1 MKVSI
6 RLLAYSRTFW
16 AVIVFFGLANLASW
30 LRHRLFP
37 QCCDLEMTIGF
48 PFPFHISGGIAGG
61 AEFYALGLLLDIVI
75 AVTIA
80 LVLTRIVNRAEKA
93 T

>member
-6 RLLAYSRTFW
+6 RLLAHSRTFR
-16 AVIVFFGLANLASW
+16 AVIVFFGLANLLSW

-37 QCCDLEMTIGF
+37 LCCDQEMTIGF

-61 AEFYALGLLLDIVI
+61 AEFYVLGLLLDIVT
-75 AVTIA
+75 ALTIA
-80 LVLTRIVNRAEKA
+80 LVLTRILNRGVSGS
-93 T
+93 